1 MCVVMCSWS
10 KLLMVSA
17 FLFFLLTVSVPW
29 VSASSEDVAT
39 LTITQAEES
48 FASAFEAV
56 LDAEMAGANVSGLLG
71 RLNLGGEYL
80 AEAYVW
86 YRLGVSENV
95 SRFADL
101 CFEVVGDVRG
111 EAFELRDEA
120 ERLGEADFVVKMFGS
135 AVGVIVVVV
144 VGFVVWRVFRRRY
157 RRRVLGLRS
166 EVVSGES

>member
-1 MCVVMCSWS
+1 VISV
-10 KLLMVSA
+10 LLLFILPVSI
-17 FLFFLLTVSVPW
+17 LG

-39 LTITQAEES
+39 LSITQAEETLS
-48 FASAFEAV
+48 SAYEDVLEA
-56 LDAEMAGANVSGLLG
+56 EQAGANVSGLLV

-86 YRLGVSENV
+86 YRLGVSENA

-120 ERLGEADFVVKMFGS
+120 KRLEEADFVVKMFGS
-135 AVGVIVVVV
+135 VGGVIVVVV

-157 RRRVLGLRS
+157 CRRVLGLRP

>member
-1 MCVVMCSWS
+1 MSS
-10 KLLMVSA
+10 PFKLLVISV
-17 FLFFLLTVSVPW
+17 LLLFLLPVFIPW

-39 LTITQAEES
+39 LSITQAEETL
-48 FASAFEAV
+48 ASAFEAV

-86 YRLGVSENV
+86 YRLEVSENA

-111 EAFELRDEA
+111 EAVELRDEA
-120 ERLGEADFVVKMFGS
+120 KSLGEADFVVKMVGS

-144 VGFVVWRVFRRRY
+144 VGFVVWRGFRRRY
-157 RRRVLGLRS
+157 CRRVLGLRP